1 MVGYKLKVFYLWL
14 IKIISFLCNFRK
26 KRNVIY
32 IMSFDNNL
40 QLIKKIANN
49 LPKNRKLIVLY
60 KPVTEAAA
68 TDLAA
73 YGIETVPFW
82 DGLHFVFKILPT
94 IMTGSLI
101 FCDNYFPFLGGM
113 YHSHKTKII
122 QLWHANGA
130 IKKFGWED
138 PTTSLRSKSDKKRFQ
153 KVYDSFD
160 DYVVASE
167 TMGKVFENSYHVPF
181 ERMKMIGYPRSD
193 RLFHHKWQDLAKKR
207 VYKAAPEL
215 KNKRVIL
222 YAPTYREDIGFNP
235 PKDLS
240 KVLSSTEDAVVV
252 VKLHPLLKDREH
264 ELQQISNNQNL
275 CFYSQLSTNDL
286 LSVTDTLITDYS
298 SIAFDF
304 ALLPK
309 AHSLLFF
316 MFDLDKYKKDPGIQ
330 DDMLNWLPS
339 KPITTTGDLAKAIK
353 SNHKTDFTKFN
364 QNWNTYNDG
373 FATERLI
380 DKYIKTL
387 K

>member
-1 MVGYKLKVFYLWL
+1 MKVFYLWL
-14 IKIISFLCNFRK
+14 IKIISFVCNFRK

-49 LPKNRKLIVLY
+49 LPKDCNLIVLY

-73 YGIETVPFW
+73 YGIETIPFW
-82 DGLHFVFKILPT
+82 DGFHFVFKILPI
-94 IMTGSLI
+94 IMTGQLI
-101 FCDNYFPFLGGM
+101 FCDNYFPFLGGLF
-113 YHSHKTKII
+113 HSKKIKII

-138 PTTSLRSKSDKKRFQ
+138 PTTNLRSKSDKKRFQ
-153 KVYDSFD
+153 KVYNSFD

-181 ERMKMIGYPRSD
+181 YRMKMIGYPRSD
-193 RLFHHKWQDLAKKR
+193 RLFHNKWQDLAKRR

-215 KNKRVIL
+215 KNRRVIL

-252 VKLHPLLKDREH
+252 VKLHPLLKDKEH
-264 ELQQISNNQNL
+264 ELQRISNNKNM

-304 ALLPK
+304 ALLPN

-339 KPITTTGDLAKAIK
+339 KPIMDTKTLAKAIK
-353 SNHKTDFTKFN
+353 SNQKTDFSKFN
-364 QNWNTYNDG
+364 QKWNTYNDG
-373 FATERLI
+373 FAIERLI